1 MRHKV
6 GDKVKVRKDLN
17 CRLIY
22 GGYAVTDNMHKL
34 AGKTVTISD
43 VYERRY
49 AIYEDSKRHCWTDEM
64 FGPAAKDLIKP
75 GSVVEIRTGEKYL
88 YLNDVFLSENGGM
101 CLNALGLE
109 EYTDD
114 LLDNDGNGI
123 CKYDIQ
129 KIYRTSGRKMRDLF
143 TDKYLTLVWK
153 REEPKE
159 MTFEEVEKELG
170 YPIKIVKG

>member
-43 VYERRY
+43 VYECRY

-88 YLNDVFLSENGGM
+88 YLNDVFLSENGGL
-101 CLNALGLE
+101 CALGLE

-114 LLDNDGNGI
+114 LLYDEGI

-129 KIYRTSGRKMRDLF
+129 KIYRTSGRKMGNLF
-143 TDKYLTLVWK
+143 TDEYLTLVWE
-153 REEPKE
+153 REESKE
-159 MTFEEVEKELG
+159 MTLEEIEKALG
-170 YPIKIVKG
+170 YPVKIVKGE